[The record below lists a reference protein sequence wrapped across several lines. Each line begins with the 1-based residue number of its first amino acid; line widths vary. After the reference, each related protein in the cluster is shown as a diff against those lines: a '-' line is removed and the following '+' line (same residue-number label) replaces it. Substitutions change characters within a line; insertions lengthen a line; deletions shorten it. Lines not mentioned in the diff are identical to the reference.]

1 MERITVILAPEPTRV
16 RMLVRGDGRDLM
28 KAVLGSAKQAH
39 PRAAST
45 LLEGLALWHQR
56 PLGVVVCVDEKCD
69 GHALGLF
76 DALGLG
82 ERTVHYE
89 VGVAYHKT
97 SRSRSMA
104 GVGDFRDLRRMD
116 IAEVSR

>member
-1 MERITVILAPEPTRV
+1 MKRITVILAPEPTRV
-16 RMLVRGDGRDLM
+16 RILVRGDGQDVM

-45 LLEGLALWHQR
+45 LLEGLALWQQR
-56 PLGVVVCVDEKCD
+56 PLSVVVCVDERCD

-82 ERTVHYE
+82 ERTLHYE

-97 SRSRSMA
+97 SRRQRMA
-104 GVGDFRDLRRMD
+104 GIGDFRDLRRME
-116 IAEVSR
+116 IAEVAP

>member
-16 RMLVRGDGRDLM
+16 RMLVRGDGQDLM
-28 KAVLGSAKQAH
+28 KAVLGSANDAH
-39 PRAAST
+39 PRAAAT
-45 LLEGLALWHQR
+45 LLEGLALWYQR
-56 PLGVVVCVDEKCD
+56 PLGVVVCVDGRSD

-89 VGVAYHKT
+89 VGVAYHRPRRK
-97 SRSRSMA
+97 RSMA
-104 GVGDFRDLRRMD
+104 GIRDFRDLRRID
-116 IAEVSR
+116 LLEVAR